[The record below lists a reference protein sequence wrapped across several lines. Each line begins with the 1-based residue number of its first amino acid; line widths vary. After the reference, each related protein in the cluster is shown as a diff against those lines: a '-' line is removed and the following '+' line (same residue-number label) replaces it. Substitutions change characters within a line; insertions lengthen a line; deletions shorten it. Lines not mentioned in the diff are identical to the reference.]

1 MKRLA
6 INLICTG
13 SNTKNSIRHSQNAL
27 NDVCQRARGKLNSR
41 PNQFGQRNHG
51 DYPHQLTLNLTKQ
64 LRRPNCTRSMHLAS
78 LRSRNAEVCEWRG
91 TVFFFYFFL
100 LFCCRAFIRPPPH
113 LASIFFCARVSV
125 ECATQPTTMHI
136 FNKSL
141 AFECSKMLQSS
152 NMAEEREKNYGSYGP
167 LIIRYRL
174 LYNITDSYRC
184 IFCIPCLCF
193 NGTCLSKDSFNF
205 LIW

>member
-91 TVFFFYFFL
+91 TVFFFTSFCSFVVVRSSGLPHIWLPFFFARASQL
-100 LFCCRAFIRPPPH
+100 SVLHNLQQCTYSINLWHSNVRKCCNRAIWQKKERR
-113 LASIFFCARVSV
+113 I
-125 ECATQPTTMHI
+125 
-136 FNKSL
+136 
-141 AFECSKMLQSS
+141 
-152 NMAEEREKNYGSYGP
+152 MAHMVH
-167 LIIRYRL
+167 
-174 LYNITDSYRC
+174 
-184 IFCIPCLCF
+184 
-193 NGTCLSKDSFNF
+193 
-205 LIW
+205 

>member
-91 TVFFFYFFL
+91 TVFFLPLSALLLSCVHPASPTFGFHFFL
-100 LFCCRAFIRPPPH
+100 RA
-113 LASIFFCARVSV
+113 
-125 ECATQPTTMHI
+125 
-136 FNKSL
+136 
-141 AFECSKMLQSS
+141 
-152 NMAEEREKNYGSYGP
+152 
-167 LIIRYRL
+167 RL
-174 LYNITDSYRC
+174 S
-184 IFCIPCLCF
+184 
-193 NGTCLSKDSFNF
+193 
-205 LIW
+205 